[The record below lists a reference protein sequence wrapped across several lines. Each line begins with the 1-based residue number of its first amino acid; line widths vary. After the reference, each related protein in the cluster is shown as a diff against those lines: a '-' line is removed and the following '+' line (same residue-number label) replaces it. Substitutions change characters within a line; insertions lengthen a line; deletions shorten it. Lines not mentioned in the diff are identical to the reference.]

1 MFKETEFMWMMV
13 RMDSG
18 QIVLECR
25 LLLLVQLLF
34 SHGIGP
40 RWPMRNV
47 QYGTR
52 SVDVLNTD
60 LHRSLGEE
68 SENICLQLY
77 IYSSNVHTSAT
88 GERTSC
94 WAFIFLLSISSADSR

>member
-1 MFKETEFMWMMV
+1 MMV

-18 QIVLECR
+18 QIVLERR

-40 RWPMRNV
+40 RWAVRDV

-52 SVDVLNTD
+52 SVDIFNAD
-60 LHRSLGEE
+60 LHCSLGDGREKLCLHLSIVCYVVVCEPLEQVREPPVGPSSFFSQFLLQTHAE
-68 SENICLQLY
+68 SEAC
-77 IYSSNVHTSAT
+77 T
-88 GERTSC
+88 
-94 WAFIFLLSISSADSR
+94 